1 MRTEP
6 GSSAATQSPPQ
17 VPLQPRF
24 LERYGLT
31 PANGVTA
38 VRAVLVPFIII
49 ALIRHDY
56 REAFW
61 LTVIAGATDAID
73 GVIARWFGHKSWLG
87 AYLDPLADKIL
98 ITGLFVTLTLQG
110 QLPVWLV
117 ALAFARD
124 LAIVVTVAAF
134 RRAKGIALRM
144 RPLFISKVNTFIQVV
159 LIIAT
164 LADLAQVLPLTPERP
179 YLVLLAAATTV
190 ISWIAYLV
198 EGLRAL
204 RERQPAA
211 I

>member
-1 MRTEP
+1 M
-6 GSSAATQSPPQ
+6 
-17 VPLQPRF
+17 
-24 LERYGLT
+24 
-31 PANGVTA
+31 
-38 VRAVLVPFIII
+38 PFIII
-49 ALIRHDY
+49 ALVRHDY

-61 LTVIAGATDAID
+61 LTLIAGATDAID

-144 RPLFISKVNTFIQVV
+144 RPLFISKVNTFIQVA
-159 LIIAT
+159 LIIVT
-164 LADLAQVLPLTPERP
+164 LADLSGIVHLADERR
-179 YLVLLAAATTV
+179 YFIWFAAATTV
-190 ISWIAYLV
+190 VSWIAYFL
-198 EGLRAL
+198 EALRAL
-204 RERQPAA
+204 RDRQPAA
-211 I
+211 A

>member
-1 MRTEP
+1 
-6 GSSAATQSPPQ
+6 
-17 VPLQPRF
+17 
-24 LERYGLT
+24 
-31 PANGVTA
+31 
-38 VRAVLVPFIII
+38 LVPFIII
-49 ALIRHDY
+49 ALVRHDY

-61 LTVIAGATDAID
+61 LTLIAGATDAID

-144 RPLFISKVNTFIQVV
+144 RPLFISKVNTFIQVI
-159 LIIAT
+159 LIIVT
-164 LADLAQVLPLTPERP
+164 LADLSGIVHLAQERR
-179 YLVLLAAATTV
+179 YFIWLAAATTV
-190 ISWIAYLV
+190 ISWTAYFL
-198 EGLRAL
+198 EALRAL
-204 RERQPAA
+204 RDRQPAA
-211 I
+211 A